1 MCGIAGWYRR
11 GGRPVAPDDVAQQCD
26 RLIHRGP
33 DDSGYLIDHDF
44 GFGMRR
50 LSIIDVAHGRQPIVS
65 PDGRHAVICNG
76 EIVNHLEL
84 RRELADYPF
93 RTGSDIET
101 LLASYLRW
109 GEEAWIR
116 LEGMYAAAIWDR
128 EARVLRLA
136 RDPLGIKPLF
146 VTEQLGGLAFG
157 SEIPA
162 LRVLPGHEF
171 DVDERGVHDFFRFG
185 HVLGPRSIFSQVR
198 QLEPGHVLVLGPEG
212 SASKHCFW
220 RARPTV
226 RHGLSEKDWIEETR
240 ERVLAT
246 VKQHMISDVP
256 IGAFLSGGVDS
267 GAIAAA
273 MARADDVPF
282 KLFTASF
289 PGSGIDESA
298 AAKSVADHLGREHLV
313 FAIEPKTAA
322 DVLPAVQRAFDE
334 PSAANSAVPL
344 WYLSKA
350 AAEHV
355 KVVLCGEGGDELFM
369 GYKRQRWANL
379 MDRCAPVFRAL
390 GSLRVIDRMPPSQSR
405 KWNYFHQNAKR
416 FRDAALLDNGYERF
430 FASVT
435 IASPA
440 VRARIYERGFWLR
453 QDAPFDLASLADEYF
468 PQESR
473 QLLSSLEEFM
483 LGDLTVHMPASLLQR
498 LDRASMA
505 HSLEARVPFL
515 SHSFVDWALT
525 VPSNL
530 KLNGSVGKYALRKA
544 VEPWLPKGA
553 LKGPK
558 LGFKMPLSDWFLGG
572 FNDFAREAWR
582 SSGAAEAG
590 FLDPVGVESL
600 FDEHRAGLA
609 NHGRVLY
616 AIAMFSCWWSE
627 QRPDRAHGR
636 IAPSTRVAV

>member
-11 GGRPVAPDDVAQQCD
+11 GGRPVAPDDVAHQCD

-33 DDSGYLIDHDF
+33 DDSGYLIDNDF

-50 LSIIDVAHGRQPIVS
+50 LSIIDVEHGHQPILS

-93 RTGSDIET
+93 RTGSDVET

-109 GEEAWIR
+109 GEDAWIR

-128 EARVLRLA
+128 KARILRLA

-146 VTEQLGGLAFG
+146 VTEQHGGLAFG

-185 HVLGPRSIFSQVR
+185 HVLGPRSIFSQVH
-198 QLEPGHVLVLGPEG
+198 QLEPGHVLQLGPEG
-212 SASKHCFW
+212 SAAKRCFW
-220 RARPTV
+220 RARPAV
-226 RHGLSEKDWIEETR
+226 RHGLSERDWIEETR
-240 ERVLAT
+240 ERVLGT
-246 VKQHMISDVP
+246 VKQHMLSDVP

-267 GAIAAA
+267 SAVAAA
-273 MARADDVPF
+273 MARAGDSPF

-289 PGSGIDESA
+289 PGSSIDESA

-313 FAIEPKTAA
+313 FPIEPKTAA
-322 DVLPAVQRAFDE
+322 DVLPAVQRSFDE
-334 PSAANSAVPL
+334 PSAANSAIPL

-369 GYKRQRWANL
+369 GYKRQRWASL
-379 MDRCAPVFRAL
+379 MDRCAPVFRSL
-390 GSLRVIDRMPPSQSR
+390 GGLRIIDHLPPSQSR
-405 KWNYFHQNAKR
+405 KWNYFRQNAKR
-416 FRDAALLDNGYERF
+416 FRDAALLGNGYERF

-435 IASPA
+435 ITSAA
-440 VRARIYERGFWLR
+440 VRARIYERDFWLR
-453 QDAPFDLASLADEYF
+453 QDAPYVFADLAREYF
-468 PQESR
+468 PEAER
-473 QLLSSLEEFM
+473 QRLSSLEEFV

-498 LDRASMA
+498 LDRASMG

-525 VPSNL
+525 IPSSL
-530 KLNGSVGKYALRKA
+530 KLNRGVGKYVLRKA
-544 VEPWLPKGA
+544 VEPWLPTGV

-572 FNDFAREAWR
+572 FSDFAREAWR

-590 FLDPVGVESL
+590 FLDPAGVESL

-627 QRPDRAHGR
+627 QRPGLAPGR
-636 IAPSTRVAV
+636 ITDNKRVAV